1 MKYIYNLA
9 FKMSISATIALLI
22 GNALGLQYATVGAVI
37 AILSIQDTRK
47 KALIISYK
55 RIIACSMGTI
65 ALLIGNA
72 LGLQYAT
79 VGAVIAILSIQDTR
93 KKALIISYKRII
105 ACSMGIL
112 LSVILY
118 SLLGNGTLIF
128 GLFLIILIPLTSRL
142 KAQEGMVP
150 SVVLSTHFLV
160 ANNITIELIYNE
172 VLLMIIGI
180 GVAAIANIFMPS
192 LEDKFKDDKEWI
204 EEHYR
209 IIINKMSKSLITHAV
224 DIDEQKLI
232 NEVEQRLYTSKET
245 AYKIVNNQ
253 FFKSSSYYTD
263 YINMRINQFDTIKR
277 MRLHFQRFNIPVE
290 QMNVMADFTLCVSES
305 SYYTDYI
312 NMRINQFDTI
322 KRMRLHFQRFN
333 IPVEQMNVMADFT
346 LCVSENISEMNDCKS
361 LLMDLEILRID

>member
-9 FKMSISATIALLI
+9 FKMSISA
-22 GNALGLQYATVGAVI
+22 
-37 AILSIQDTRK
+37 
-47 KALIISYK
+47 
-55 RIIACSMGTI
+55 TI

-245 AYKIVNNQ
+245 AYKIVNNH
-253 FFKSSSYYTD
+253 FFKS
-263 YINMRINQFDTIKR
+263 
-277 MRLHFQRFNIPVE
+277 
-290 QMNVMADFTLCVSES
+290 S

-361 LLMDLEILRID
+361 LLIDLDILRSEFKKMELPKTREEFESRAQLLQFLNDMEEFLLIKRNFFTTMKNH

>member
-9 FKMSISATIALLI
+9 FKMSISATIALII

-55 RIIACSMGTI
+55 RIIACSI
-65 ALLIGNA
+65 
-72 LGLQYAT
+72 
-79 VGAVIAILSIQDTR
+79 
-93 KKALIISYKRII
+93 
-105 ACSMGIL
+105 GIL

-118 SLLGNGTLIF
+118 SILGNGALIF

-160 ANNITIELIYNE
+160 ANNITIALIYNE

-209 IIINKMSKSLITHAV
+209 IIISKMSKSLITHTV

-232 NEVEQRLYTSKET
+232 NEVEQRLYESKET

-253 FFKSSSYYTD
+253 FFKS
-263 YINMRINQFDTIKR
+263 
-277 MRLHFQRFNIPVE
+277 
-290 QMNVMADFTLCVSES
+290 S

-361 LLMDLEILRID
+361 LLMDLEILRSEFKKMELPKTREEFESRAQLLQFLNDMEEFLLIKRNFFTTMKNH

>member
-55 RIIACSMGTI
+55 RIIACS
-65 ALLIGNA
+65 L
-72 LGLQYAT
+72 
-79 VGAVIAILSIQDTR
+79 
-93 KKALIISYKRII
+93 
-105 ACSMGIL
+105 GIL

-118 SLLGNGTLIF
+118 SLLGNGALIF

-142 KAQEGMVP
+142 KVQEGMVP

-160 ANNITIELIYNE
+160 ANNITISLIFNE
-172 VLLMIIGI
+172 ILLMIIGI

-209 IIINKMSKSLITHAV
+209 VIISKMSKSLITHTV
-224 DIDEQKLI
+224 DINEQKLI
-232 NEVEQRLYTSKET
+232 NEVQQRLYESKET

-253 FFKSSSYYTD
+253 FFKS
-263 YINMRINQFDTIKR
+263 
-277 MRLHFQRFNIPVE
+277 
-290 QMNVMADFTLCVSES
+290 S

-361 LLMDLEILRID
+361 LLMDLEILRSEFKKMELPKTREEFESRAQLLQFLNDMEEFLLIKRNFFTTMKNH

>member
-9 FKMSISATIALLI
+9 FKMATSATIALII

-55 RIIACSMGTI
+55 RIIACSI
-65 ALLIGNA
+65 
-72 LGLQYAT
+72 
-79 VGAVIAILSIQDTR
+79 
-93 KKALIISYKRII
+93 
-105 ACSMGIL
+105 GIL

-118 SLLGNGTLIF
+118 SVLGNKALIF

-142 KAQEGMVP
+142 KVQEGMVP

-160 ANNITIELIYNE
+160 ANNITITLIYNE

-192 LEDKFKDDKEWI
+192 LEDKFKEDKKWI

-209 IIINKMSKSLITHAV
+209 IIINKMSKSLITHTV

-232 NEVEQRLYTSKET
+232 NEVEQRLYESKET

-263 YINMRINQFDTIKR
+263 YINMRINQFDI
-277 MRLHFQRFNIPVE
+277 
-290 QMNVMADFTLCVSES
+290 
-305 SYYTDYI
+305 
-312 NMRINQFDTI
+312 I

-361 LLMDLEILRID
+361 LLIDLDIIRSEFKKMELPKTREEFESRAQLLQFLNDMEEFLLIKRNFFTTMKNH

>member
-1 MKYIYNLA
+1 MA
-9 FKMSISATIALLI
+9 ISATIALII
-22 GNALGLQYATVGAVI
+22 GNILGLQYATVGAVI

-55 RIIACSMGTI
+55 RIVACSI
-65 ALLIGNA
+65 
-72 LGLQYAT
+72 
-79 VGAVIAILSIQDTR
+79 
-93 KKALIISYKRII
+93 
-105 ACSMGIL
+105 GIL

-118 SLLGNGTLIF
+118 SLLGNRPLIF

-142 KAQEGMVP
+142 KVQEGMVP

-160 ANNITIELIYNE
+160 ANNITIALIFNE
-172 VLLMIIGI
+172 ILLMIIGI

-209 IIINKMSKSLITHAV
+209 IIISKMSKSLITHTV
-224 DIDEQKLI
+224 DIDEQKII
-232 NEVEQRLYTSKET
+232 NEVEKRLYESKET
-245 AYKIVNNQ
+245 AYKIVNNH

-290 QMNVMADFTLCVSES
+290 QMNVMADFTLCV
-305 SYYTDYI
+305 
-312 NMRINQFDTI
+312 
-322 KRMRLHFQRFN
+322 
-333 IPVEQMNVMADFT
+333 A
-346 LCVSENISEMNDCKS
+346 ENISEMNDCKS
-361 LLMDLEILRID
+361 LLRDLDILRSEFKKMELPKTRDEFESRAQLLQFLNDMEEFLLIKRNFFTTMKNH

>member
-9 FKMSISATIALLI
+9 FKMAISATIALII
-22 GNALGLQYATVGAVI
+22 GNILGLQYATVGAVI

-55 RIIACSMGTI
+55 RIVACSI
-65 ALLIGNA
+65 
-72 LGLQYAT
+72 
-79 VGAVIAILSIQDTR
+79 
-93 KKALIISYKRII
+93 
-105 ACSMGIL
+105 GIL

-118 SLLGNGTLIF
+118 SLLGNRPLIF

-142 KAQEGMVP
+142 KVQEGMVP

-160 ANNITIELIYNE
+160 ANNITIALIFNE
-172 VLLMIIGI
+172 ILLMIIGI

-192 LEDKFKDDKEWI
+192 LEDKFRNDKEWI

-209 IIINKMSKSLITHAV
+209 IIISKMSKSLITHTV
-224 DIDEQKLI
+224 DIDEQKII
-232 NEVEQRLYTSKET
+232 NEVEKRLYESKET
-245 AYKIVNNQ
+245 AYKIVNNH

-290 QMNVMADFTLCVSES
+290 QMNVMADFTLCV
-305 SYYTDYI
+305 
-312 NMRINQFDTI
+312 
-322 KRMRLHFQRFN
+322 
-333 IPVEQMNVMADFT
+333 A
-346 LCVSENISEMNDCKS
+346 ENISEMNDCKS
-361 LLMDLEILRID
+361 LLRDLDILRSEFKKMELPKTREEFESRAQLLQFLNDMEEFLLIKRNFFTTMKNH

>member
-1 MKYIYNLA
+1 MKYVYNLA
-9 FKMSISATIALLI
+9 FKMAISATIALLI

-55 RIIACSMGTI
+55 RI
-65 ALLIGNA
+65 
-72 LGLQYAT
+72 
-79 VGAVIAILSIQDTR
+79 V
-93 KKALIISYKRII
+93 

-118 SLLGNGTLIF
+118 SLLGNGALIF

-150 SVVLSTHFLV
+150 AVVLSTHFLV
-160 ANNITIELIYNE
+160 ANNITIALIFNE

-192 LEDKFKDDKEWI
+192 LEDKFKYDREWI

-209 IIINKMSKSLITHAV
+209 IIISKMSKSLITHTV
-224 DIDEQKLI
+224 DIDEQKII
-232 NEVEQRLYTSKET
+232 NEVEKRLYESKET
-245 AYKIVNNQ
+245 AYKIVNNH
-253 FFKSSSYYTD
+253 FFKCSSYYTD

-290 QMNVMADFTLCVSES
+290 QMNVMSDFTLCV
-305 SYYTDYI
+305 
-312 NMRINQFDTI
+312 
-322 KRMRLHFQRFN
+322 
-333 IPVEQMNVMADFT
+333 A
-346 LCVSENISEMNDCKS
+346 ENIREMNDCKS
-361 LLMDLEILRID
+361 LLMDLDILRNEFKKMELPKTREEFESRAQLLQFLNDMEEFLLIKRNFFITMKNH

>member
-9 FKMSISATIALLI
+9 FKMAISATIALII
-22 GNALGLQYATVGAVI
+22 GNILGLQYATVGAVI

-55 RIIACSMGTI
+55 RIVACSI
-65 ALLIGNA
+65 
-72 LGLQYAT
+72 
-79 VGAVIAILSIQDTR
+79 
-93 KKALIISYKRII
+93 
-105 ACSMGIL
+105 GIL

-118 SLLGNGTLIF
+118 SLLGNRPLIF

-142 KAQEGMVP
+142 KVQEGMVP

-160 ANNITIELIYNE
+160 ADNITIALIFNE
-172 VLLMIIGI
+172 ILLMIIGI

-209 IIINKMSKSLITHAV
+209 IIISKMSKSLITHTV
-224 DIDEQKLI
+224 DIDEQKII
-232 NEVEQRLYTSKET
+232 NEVEKRLYESKET
-245 AYKIVNNQ
+245 AYKIVNNH

-290 QMNVMADFTLCVSES
+290 QMNVMADFTLCV
-305 SYYTDYI
+305 
-312 NMRINQFDTI
+312 
-322 KRMRLHFQRFN
+322 
-333 IPVEQMNVMADFT
+333 A
-346 LCVSENISEMNDCKS
+346 ENISEMNDCKS
-361 LLMDLEILRID
+361 LLRDLDILRSEFKKMELPKTREEFESRAQLLQFLNDMEEFLLIKRNFFTTMKNH

>member
-9 FKMSISATIALLI
+9 FKMAISATLALIISNILC
-22 GNALGLQYATVGAVI
+22 LQYATVAAVI

-55 RIIACSMGTI
+55 RIVACSI
-65 ALLIGNA
+65 
-72 LGLQYAT
+72 
-79 VGAVIAILSIQDTR
+79 
-93 KKALIISYKRII
+93 
-105 ACSMGIL
+105 GIL

-118 SLLGNGTLIF
+118 SLLGNRPLIF

-142 KAQEGMVP
+142 KVQEGMVP

-160 ANNITIELIYNE
+160 ANNITIALIFNE
-172 VLLMIIGI
+172 ILLMIIGI

-209 IIINKMSKSLITHAV
+209 IIISKMSKSLITHTV
-224 DIDEQKLI
+224 DIDEQKII
-232 NEVEQRLYTSKET
+232 NEVEKRLYESKET
-245 AYKIVNNQ
+245 AYKIVNNH

-290 QMNVMADFTLCVSES
+290 QMNVMADFTLCV
-305 SYYTDYI
+305 
-312 NMRINQFDTI
+312 
-322 KRMRLHFQRFN
+322 
-333 IPVEQMNVMADFT
+333 A
-346 LCVSENISEMNDCKS
+346 ENISEMNDCKS
-361 LLMDLEILRID
+361 LLRDLDILRSEFKKMELPKTREEFESRAQLLQFLNDMEEFLLIKRNFFTTMKNH

>member
-9 FKMSISATIALLI
+9 FKMAISATIALII
-22 GNALGLQYATVGAVI
+22 GNILGLQYATVGAVI

-55 RIIACSMGTI
+55 RIVACSI
-65 ALLIGNA
+65 
-72 LGLQYAT
+72 
-79 VGAVIAILSIQDTR
+79 
-93 KKALIISYKRII
+93 
-105 ACSMGIL
+105 GIL

-118 SLLGNGTLIF
+118 SLLGNRPFIF

-142 KAQEGMVP
+142 KVQEGMVP

-160 ANNITIELIYNE
+160 ANNITIALIFNE
-172 VLLMIIGI
+172 ILLMIIGI

-192 LEDKFKDDKEWI
+192 LEDKFRDDKEWI

-209 IIINKMSKSLITHAV
+209 IIISKMSKSLITHTV
-224 DIDEQKLI
+224 DIDEQKII
-232 NEVEQRLYTSKET
+232 NEVEKRLYESKET
-245 AYKIVNNQ
+245 AYKIVNNH

-290 QMNVMADFTLCVSES
+290 QMNVMADFTLCV
-305 SYYTDYI
+305 
-312 NMRINQFDTI
+312 
-322 KRMRLHFQRFN
+322 
-333 IPVEQMNVMADFT
+333 A
-346 LCVSENISEMNDCKS
+346 ENISEMNDCKS
-361 LLMDLEILRID
+361 LLRDLDILRSEFKKMELPKTREEFESRAQLLQFLNDMEEFLLIKRNFFTTMKNH

>member
-1 MKYIYNLA
+1 MKYIYNLV

-55 RIIACSMGTI
+55 RIIACSMG
-65 ALLIGNA
+65 
-72 LGLQYAT
+72 
-79 VGAVIAILSIQDTR
+79 
-93 KKALIISYKRII
+93 
-105 ACSMGIL
+105 IL
-112 LSVILY
+112 LSVMLY

-128 GLFLIILIPLTSRL
+128 GLFLIVLIPLTSRL

-160 ANNITIELIYNE
+160 ANNITIELIFNE

-232 NEVEQRLYTSKET
+232 NEVEERLYTSKET

-290 QMNVMADFTLCVSES
+290 QMNVMADFTLCVSE
-305 SYYTDYI
+305 
-312 NMRINQFDTI
+312 
-322 KRMRLHFQRFN
+322 
-333 IPVEQMNVMADFT
+333 
-346 LCVSENISEMNDCKS
+346 NISEMNDCKS
-361 LLMDLEILRID
+361 LLMDLEILRIEFKKMELPKTREEFESRAQLLQFLNDMEEFLLIKRNFFTTMKNH

>member
-1 MKYIYNLA
+1 MKYVYNLA
-9 FKMSISATIALLI
+9 FKMAISATIALLI

-55 RIIACSMGTI
+55 RI
-65 ALLIGNA
+65 
-72 LGLQYAT
+72 
-79 VGAVIAILSIQDTR
+79 V
-93 KKALIISYKRII
+93 

-118 SLLGNGTLIF
+118 SLLGNGALIF

-150 SVVLSTHFLV
+150 AVVLSTHFLV
-160 ANNITIELIYNE
+160 ANNITIALIFNE

-192 LEDKFKDDKEWI
+192 LEDKFKYDREWI

-209 IIINKMSKSLITHAV
+209 IIISKMSKSLITHTV
-224 DIDEQKLI
+224 DIDEQKII
-232 NEVEQRLYTSKET
+232 NEVEKRLYESKET
-245 AYKIVNNQ
+245 AYKIVNNH

-290 QMNVMADFTLCVSES
+290 QMNVMSDFTLCV
-305 SYYTDYI
+305 
-312 NMRINQFDTI
+312 
-322 KRMRLHFQRFN
+322 
-333 IPVEQMNVMADFT
+333 A
-346 LCVSENISEMNDCKS
+346 ENIREMNDCKS
-361 LLMDLEILRID
+361 LLMDLDILRNEFKKMELPKTSEEFESRAQLLQFLNDMEEFLLIKRNFFITMKNH

>member
-9 FKMSISATIALLI
+9 FKMAISATIALII
-22 GNALGLQYATVGAVI
+22 GNILGLQYATVGAVI

-55 RIIACSMGTI
+55 RIVACSI
-65 ALLIGNA
+65 
-72 LGLQYAT
+72 
-79 VGAVIAILSIQDTR
+79 
-93 KKALIISYKRII
+93 
-105 ACSMGIL
+105 GIL

-118 SLLGNGTLIF
+118 SLLGNRPLIF

-142 KAQEGMVP
+142 KVQEGMVP

-160 ANNITIELIYNE
+160 ANNITIALIFNE
-172 VLLMIIGI
+172 ILLMIIGI

-209 IIINKMSKSLITHAV
+209 IIISKMSKSLITHTV
-224 DIDEQKLI
+224 DIDEQKII
-232 NEVEQRLYTSKET
+232 NEVEKRLYESKET
-245 AYKIVNNQ
+245 AYKIVNNH

-290 QMNVMADFTLCVSES
+290 QMNVMADFTLCV
-305 SYYTDYI
+305 
-312 NMRINQFDTI
+312 
-322 KRMRLHFQRFN
+322 
-333 IPVEQMNVMADFT
+333 A
-346 LCVSENISEMNDCKS
+346 ENISEMNDCKS
-361 LLMDLEILRID
+361 LLRDLDILRSEFKKMELPKTREEFESRAQLLQFLNDMEEFLLIKRNFFTTTKNY

>member
-9 FKMSISATIALLI
+9 FKMAISATIALII
-22 GNALGLQYATVGAVI
+22 GNILGLQYATVGAVI

-55 RIIACSMGTI
+55 RIVACSI
-65 ALLIGNA
+65 
-72 LGLQYAT
+72 
-79 VGAVIAILSIQDTR
+79 
-93 KKALIISYKRII
+93 
-105 ACSMGIL
+105 GIL

-118 SLLGNGTLIF
+118 SLLGNRPLIF

-142 KAQEGMVP
+142 KVQEGMVP

-160 ANNITIELIYNE
+160 ADNITIALIFNE
-172 VLLMIIGI
+172 ILLMIIGI

-209 IIINKMSKSLITHAV
+209 IIISKMSKSLITHTV
-224 DIDEQKLI
+224 DIDEQKII
-232 NEVEQRLYTSKET
+232 NEVEKRLYESKET
-245 AYKIVNNQ
+245 AYKIVNNH

-290 QMNVMADFTLCVSES
+290 QMNVMADFTLCV
-305 SYYTDYI
+305 
-312 NMRINQFDTI
+312 
-322 KRMRLHFQRFN
+322 
-333 IPVEQMNVMADFT
+333 A
-346 LCVSENISEMNDCKS
+346 ENISEMNDCKS
-361 LLMDLEILRID
+361 LLRDLDILRSEFKKMELPKTRDEFESRAQLLQFLNDMEEFLLIKRNFFTTMKNH

>member
-9 FKMSISATIALLI
+9 FKMSISATIALI
-22 GNALGLQYATVGAVI
+22 
-37 AILSIQDTRK
+37 
-47 KALIISYK
+47 
-55 RIIACSMGTI
+55 
-65 ALLIGNA
+65 IGNA

-118 SLLGNGTLIF
+118 SILGNGALIF

-160 ANNITIELIYNE
+160 ANNITISLIYNE

-209 IIINKMSKSLITHAV
+209 IIISKMSKSLITHTV

-232 NEVEQRLYTSKET
+232 NEVEQRLYESKET

-253 FFKSSSYYTD
+253 FFKS
-263 YINMRINQFDTIKR
+263 
-277 MRLHFQRFNIPVE
+277 
-290 QMNVMADFTLCVSES
+290 S

-361 LLMDLEILRID
+361 LLMDLEILRSEFKKMELPKTREEFESRAQLLQFLNDMEEFLLIKRNFFTTIKNH

>member
-9 FKMSISATIALLI
+9 FKMAISATIALI
-22 GNALGLQYATVGAVI
+22 
-37 AILSIQDTRK
+37 
-47 KALIISYK
+47 
-55 RIIACSMGTI
+55 
-65 ALLIGNA
+65 IGNA

-118 SLLGNGTLIF
+118 SLLGNGALIF

-160 ANNITIELIYNE
+160 ANNIIIELIYNE

-209 IIINKMSKSLITHAV
+209 IIISKMSKSLITHTV

-232 NEVEQRLYTSKET
+232 NEVEQRLYESKET

-253 FFKSSSYYTD
+253 FFKS
-263 YINMRINQFDTIKR
+263 
-277 MRLHFQRFNIPVE
+277 
-290 QMNVMADFTLCVSES
+290 S

-361 LLMDLEILRID
+361 LLMDLEILRSEFKKMELPKTREEFESRAQLLQFLNDMEEFLLIKRNFFTTIKNH

>member
-1 MKYIYNLA
+1 MA
-9 FKMSISATIALLI
+9 ISATIALII
-22 GNALGLQYATVGAVI
+22 GNILGLQYATVGAVI

-55 RIIACSMGTI
+55 RIVACSI
-65 ALLIGNA
+65 
-72 LGLQYAT
+72 
-79 VGAVIAILSIQDTR
+79 
-93 KKALIISYKRII
+93 
-105 ACSMGIL
+105 GIL

-118 SLLGNGTLIF
+118 SLLGNRPLIF

-142 KAQEGMVP
+142 KVQEGMVP

-160 ANNITIELIYNE
+160 ADNITIALIFNE
-172 VLLMIIGI
+172 ILLMIIGI

-209 IIINKMSKSLITHAV
+209 IIISKMSKSLITHTV
-224 DIDEQKLI
+224 DIDEQKII
-232 NEVEQRLYTSKET
+232 NEVEKRLYESKET
-245 AYKIVNNQ
+245 AYKIVNNH

-290 QMNVMADFTLCVSES
+290 QMNVMADFTLCV
-305 SYYTDYI
+305 
-312 NMRINQFDTI
+312 
-322 KRMRLHFQRFN
+322 
-333 IPVEQMNVMADFT
+333 A
-346 LCVSENISEMNDCKS
+346 ENISEMNDCKS
-361 LLMDLEILRID
+361 LLRDLDILRNEFKKMELPKTREEFESRAQLLQFLNDMEEFLLIKRNFFTTMKNH

>member
-1 MKYIYNLA
+1 MA
-9 FKMSISATIALLI
+9 ISATIALII
-22 GNALGLQYATVGAVI
+22 GNILGLQYATVGAVI

-55 RIIACSMGTI
+55 RIVACSI
-65 ALLIGNA
+65 
-72 LGLQYAT
+72 
-79 VGAVIAILSIQDTR
+79 
-93 KKALIISYKRII
+93 
-105 ACSMGIL
+105 GIL

-118 SLLGNGTLIF
+118 SLLGNRPLIF

-142 KAQEGMVP
+142 KVQEGMVP

-160 ANNITIELIYNE
+160 ADNITIALIFNE
-172 VLLMIIGI
+172 ILLMIIGI

-209 IIINKMSKSLITHAV
+209 IIISKMSKSLITHTV
-224 DIDEQKLI
+224 DIDEQKII
-232 NEVEQRLYTSKET
+232 NEVEKRLYESKET
-245 AYKIVNNQ
+245 AYKIVNNH

-290 QMNVMADFTLCVSES
+290 QMNVMADFTLCV
-305 SYYTDYI
+305 
-312 NMRINQFDTI
+312 
-322 KRMRLHFQRFN
+322 
-333 IPVEQMNVMADFT
+333 A
-346 LCVSENISEMNDCKS
+346 ENISEMNDCKS
-361 LLMDLEILRID
+361 LLRDLDILRSEFKKMELPKTREEFESRAQLLQFLNDMEEFLLIKRNFFTTMKNH

>member
-1 MKYIYNLA
+1 MEYFKYIYNLA
-9 FKMSISATIALLI
+9 FKMAISATVALII
-22 GNALGLQYATVGAVI
+22 GNMLGLQYATVGAVI
-37 AILSIQDTRK
+37 S
-47 KALIISYK
+47 
-55 RIIACSMGTI
+55 
-65 ALLIGNA
+65 
-72 LGLQYAT
+72 
-79 VGAVIAILSIQDTR
+79 ILSIQDTR

-112 LSVILY
+112 LSVMLY

-128 GLFLIILIPLTSRL
+128 GLFLIVLIPLTSRL

-150 SVVLSTHFLV
+150 AVVLSTHFLV
-160 ANNITIELIYNE
+160 ANNITIELIFNE

-232 NEVEQRLYTSKET
+232 NAVEERLYTSKET

-290 QMNVMADFTLCVSES
+290 QMNVMADFTLCVSE
-305 SYYTDYI
+305 
-312 NMRINQFDTI
+312 
-322 KRMRLHFQRFN
+322 
-333 IPVEQMNVMADFT
+333 
-346 LCVSENISEMNDCKS
+346 NISEMNDCKS
-361 LLMDLEILRID
+361 LLMDLEILRIEFKKMELPKTREEFESRAQLLQFLNDMEEFLLIKRNFFTTMKNH